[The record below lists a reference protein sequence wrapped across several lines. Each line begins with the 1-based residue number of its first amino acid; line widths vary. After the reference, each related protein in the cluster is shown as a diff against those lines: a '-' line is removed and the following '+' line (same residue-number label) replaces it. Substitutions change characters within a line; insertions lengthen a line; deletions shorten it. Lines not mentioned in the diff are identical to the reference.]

1 MIIIERNWDIDNPR
15 GGYKMIHYVKRR
27 VFNDDDT
34 EGVQKFL
41 DEEWL
46 DHEGRTWYNVEYKY
60 TKL

>member
-1 MIIIERNWDIDNPR
+1 
-15 GGYKMIHYVKRR
+15 MIHYVKRR